1 MIMKDSRTLLRVGI
15 IGTILVALCCF
26 TPVLVIL
33 LGVVGLAA
41 FTGYL
46 DYVLLPALAIF
57 IGLSIYALQ
66 RKRQADACCAPKSTG
81 VKK

>member
-1 MIMKDSRTLLRVGI
+1 MKDPKTLLRVSI
-15 IGTILVALCCF
+15 VGTAFVALCCF

-33 LGVVGLAA
+33 LGVVGLSAL
-41 FTGYL
+41 TGYL

-57 IGLSIYALQ
+57 IGLTIYAIQ
-66 RKRQADACCAPKSTG
+66 RKRHADACCTPQFNG